1 MDDCGVEFTES
12 HRVVAP
18 LSLRFAIVDAMSF
31 GRMAAS
37 VAVEEVHVAVW
48 MGTASRLAILR
59 RPDPIPATITTSA
72 LAGTSYHAEQIPG
85 SLGVSH
91 DVIVSHFADHRMTD
105 ERSAIGDSRS
115 IVSP

>member
-1 MDDCGVEFTES
+1 
-12 HRVVAP
+12 
-18 LSLRFAIVDAMSF
+18 
-31 GRMAAS
+31 MAAS

-72 LAGTSYHAEQIPG
+72 LTGTSYHAEQIPG

-91 DVIVSHFADHRMTD
+91 DVIVSHFGDHRMTD
-105 ERSAIGDSRS
+105 DDQRPGLSFYRFAMTQALKQAPLRT
-115 IVSP
+115 VT